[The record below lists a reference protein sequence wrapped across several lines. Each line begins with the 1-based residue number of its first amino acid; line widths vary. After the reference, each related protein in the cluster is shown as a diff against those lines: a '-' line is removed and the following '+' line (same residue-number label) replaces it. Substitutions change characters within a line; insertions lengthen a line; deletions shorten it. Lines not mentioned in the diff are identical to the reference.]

1 MTFGRFLFICTYSQ
15 MSIVKSPL
23 IILNMCCLSKETRE
37 QTHMLSWP
45 RQLLLWAA
53 SFFGA
58 SCCKKTRDD
67 RWMSQGHLI
76 GAAWWEA
83 RLPPSPARTFFS
95 SSLAT
100 WKHLCKQE
108 LWLQKSLG
116 SLWAPWRASLALLKE
131 TLLHPQI
138 NNFQRLAK
146 SLHKHLISPWPQCL

>member
-1 MTFGRFLFICTYSQ
+1 

-23 IILNMCCLSKETRE
+23 ITLNMCCLSKETRE
-37 QTHMLSWP
+37 QIHMLSWP

-53 SFFGA
+53 SFLGPA
-58 SCCKKTRDD
+58 AARRPEMTGGCHKGISLEQPGERHG
-67 RWMSQGHLI
+67 SLHLQH
-76 GAAWWEA
+76 A
-83 RLPPSPARTFFS
+83 PSS
-95 SSLAT
+95 V
-100 WKHLCKQE
+100 HLCKQE

-116 SLWAPWRASLALLKE
+116 SLWASWGASLVLLKE